1 VSPAARSCEPLP
13 EDTQPSVRKL
23 NAFFPGGRLN
33 LAIETIGIQ
42 ESLGPSNSLSS
53 GEKRD
58 AERTLLAR
66 LSRRRYLEDG

>member
-1 VSPAARSCEPLP
+1 
-13 EDTQPSVRKL
+13 L
-23 NAFFPGGRLN
+23 NAFFPDGRLN
-33 LAIETIGIQ
+33 LAIETIEIQ